1 MPSNEPRQASR
12 KTFAWL
18 FQSGVR
24 TAARDGDSSWRIK
37 GSGVSDPCEYAE
49 KTKAVVAFLES
60 VGIPVKRSGT
70 SGFCAADTHSLDADF
85 LDGGL
90 WAETGNYIG
99 GEKGAWINGKRA
111 ALFVALGLGLRVT
124 EALRERYSLP
134 QATLAE
140 LLSEAG
146 NAVGL

>member
-1 MPSNEPRQASR
+1 MPSNEPRQVSR

-18 FQSGVR
+18 FP
-24 TAARDGDSSWRIK
+24 ARARSVGKDGDCSWRIRA
-37 GSGVSDPCEYAE
+37 SGVSDPCEYAE

-70 SGFCAADTHSLDADF
+70 SGFCAADTYSLKADF

-99 GEKGAWINGKRA
+99 GENGARINGNRA
-111 ALFVALGLGLRVT
+111 ALFVALGLGLRVPQS
-124 EALRERYSLP
+124 LRDRYSLP
-134 QATLAE
+134 STTLNE
-140 LLSEAG
+140 LKSGAASAG
-146 NAVGL
+146 R